1 MMTVGIIGLGLIGG
15 SLGRALLAKT
25 DYVVYGRDVD
35 ENTMLKAHIA
45 HAITDELTDERLG
58 EVDVLVFAV
67 NPRIAI
73 ALMDSVCPLLKDG
86 ATVTD
91 CCGNKRNVVKKME
104 QMHVSYPKL
113 GFIGAHP
120 MAGRE
125 FSGIDHSTAKLFEH
139 AFTVLVPVH
148 SGIEDFVKV
157 KSLYLAAGCDGV
169 QLATAAEHDEMIAYT
184 SQLAHVLS
192 SSYVKNPLSA
202 SHAGYSAGSFRDLTR
217 VAKLDPKM
225 WTELFCD
232 NADYLCGQI
241 QDVIDRLTE
250 YRDAIQK
257 KDEEALYRLLKEGTE
272 RKRDAENA
280 LKEKKKENV

>member
-1 MMTVGIIGLGLIGG
+1 MTTVGIIGLGLIGG
-15 SLGRALLAKT
+15 SLGRALLSKT

-35 ENTMLKAHIA
+35 ENTMLKARITR
-45 HAITDELTDERLG
+45 AITDELTDERLG

-73 ALMDSVCPLLKDG
+73 ASLEKVCPLLKDG

-104 QMHVSYPKL
+104 EMHVSYPKL
-113 GFIGAHP
+113 GFVGAHP

-125 FSGIDHSTAKLFEH
+125 FSGIDHSTPKLFEH

-148 SGIEDFVKV
+148 SGIEDFMRVKAMF
-157 KSLYLAAGCDGV
+157 LAAGCDGV
-169 QLATAAEHDEMIAYT
+169 QLATAEEHDEMIAYT

-217 VAKLDPKM
+217 VAKLDATM

-232 NADYLCGQI
+232 NADFLCGQI

-250 YRDAIQK
+250 YRDAIRE
-257 KDEEALYRLLKEGTE
+257 KDEQTLKRLLEEGTQ
-272 RKRDAENA
+272 RKKDAENA
-280 LKEKKKENV
+280 LKEKRKENV